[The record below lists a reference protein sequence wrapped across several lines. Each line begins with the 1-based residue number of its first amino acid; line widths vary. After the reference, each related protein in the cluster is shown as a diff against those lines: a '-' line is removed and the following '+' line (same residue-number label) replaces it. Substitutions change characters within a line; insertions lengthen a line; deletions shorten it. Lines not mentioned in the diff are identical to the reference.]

1 MITRTISVPGF
12 RIGTAQ
18 DRVGLTGVTVI
29 LAPEGGATAGV
40 DVRGCAPRLRTGDAG
55 DGSSLSGENG
65 AADPRRGPFRRLCL
79 WP

>member
-29 LAPEGGATAGV
+29 LAPEGGC
-40 DVRGCAPRLRTGDAG
+40 DRRGRCTRLRTRDAG